1 MYKNY
6 STWFIDEPLLEIG
19 IGLSIGIHEAKKGQN
34 MVRHRCSRLKFIFY
48 VIRCLILIIFMHRF
62 ILDNSLTKQHTC

>member
-19 IGLSIGIHEAKKGQN
+19 IGLSIGIHGEKKRQN
-34 MVRHRCSRLKFIFY
+34 MVRHRCSRLKLIFY
-48 VIRCLILIIFMHRF
+48 VITNRSLLISSDVARAM
-62 ILDNSLTKQHTC
+62 LDVGCRL